1 MKKKILY
8 ILVMLAFLL
17 GAITPALR
25 AQATGEPQG
34 SGNSKVIFFVADGA
48 RQDLMKE
55 HFVGN
60 LPAKY
65 QDEFIYGAM
74 ADGNGLLTQAPA
86 NTGAGW
92 YSLMTGAW
100 SGVHGST
107 NNTFHKNGG
116 SGTDFQSKRT
126 AAFDAGVLQ
135 AETLAQAAE
144 RAGKKVMQFEFAG
157 GRNGAIQGPT
167 VDYRNFFSG
176 RGVTTNFISPTD
188 DAAFVT
194 SFGLQFDHPAG
205 FAGQAAFAEAAP
217 APAVGWTNTPTTYS
231 PAYQMRMRV
240 LDSGTDKYGLNAFI
254 YDPSDDGVVNYE
266 MVMFSP
272 DKDGA
277 HAVAD
282 VPKGYM
288 AETKVKIVGGAY
300 DGKTAGFIFKV
311 EELTTDLSKVRLF
324 HSSVTRAI
332 ATWPTWPGEPGFTDF
347 EEYLAATYPVSTGAD
362 YAVLEAGIVS
372 EETYVDQGLYWAEF
386 AYRALEYLL
395 ENFTWDIVMV
405 GYPVTDEFQH
415 QFLGLVTEKLPNGQ
429 PNPAYD
435 DITLDGVKDNRVT
448 EREGFLKVAYHQ
460 AAETWWIV
468 RQEVPG
474 NVDSFV
480 SSDHGFGAQFLAID
494 ASKVLVDLGL
504 LSKPQTSNCRTA
516 SGETIGSTKACW
528 AGGTVQV
535 YLNVAG
541 RDPAPASGS
550 TIKQI
555 AAKDVDATVQ
565 KIKDAFA
572 ALSDPN
578 DWTGDAAPEGW
589 KMIDR
594 MYTKA
599 QARYIPNGPDTT
611 ADMAHPTRTGDL
623 VVFAYPPY
631 QFDAATPGALVSLSH
646 FFGQHGYVP
655 DVQVMDA
662 NVNMR
667 AAFLAAGPDIVPN
680 SVTTARTIDV
690 APTISALMGIPM
702 PQQAQGRPLTEI
714 LSPLTSMKKVNLLAY
729 TDFHGQLVPTTITM
743 DGISTV
749 SVGGAAYLATMFD
762 EYEADLPGEDILVS
776 DGDSVGASPPE
787 SSLLEDKP
795 TIDVL
800 NAWGVGL
807 TTLGNHEFDF
817 GLQRLWDQQAQA
829 NFDYLAANV
838 VEKAT
843 GLIPSWLKA
852 SEVYTIN
859 GVQVGVIGAA
869 LEVTPEMVKPANVE
883 TLTFLPAA
891 PAVIAESQRLADLGV
906 KVQVLVVHEG
916 SAVGQNPVGNVAGI
930 AWEGPILTLAN
941 DIQASS
947 IDLMTGGHTHRPT
960 NTMVGHILVLEASNA
975 GKDFMVAQLLVG
987 ADDVVWAGG
996 ANILAKN
1003 LGVAARPDVAAIV
1016 KKASDD
1022 TAPLRNQIIGS
1033 QQFDILR
1040 DPTRLNESAMGNM
1053 IADAQRWYYPE
1064 VEAAII
1070 NSGGLRQD
1078 IKCDP
1083 PSGGEASCQITWGE
1097 AYAVL
1102 PFGNTTVIETL
1113 TGDQLKTALMN
1124 GFSPKCDTAISTGR
1138 FPQVSGLKIKFHC
1151 DTAAKKPVI
1160 DGIWKTPNGVGGSE
1174 IAVGPADTIR
1184 IITNDFMQSG
1194 GDGYTI
1200 LTKGTD
1206 IKYTGD
1212 LLLDVAIAYIKQFS
1226 PVGPVVDGRVLFDS
1240 TNTSPNPNPGQWR
1253 MFLPFAGQRK

>member
-8 ILVMLAFLL
+8 ILVTLAFLL
-17 GAITPALR
+17 GAVTPALR
-25 AQATGEPQG
+25 AQATGEPPG
-34 SGNSKVIFFVADGA
+34 SGDSKVIFFVADGA
-48 RQDLMKE
+48 RQDLLNE

-60 LPAKY
+60 LPTEF
-65 QDEFIYGAM
+65 QDEFKYGAM
-74 ADGNGLLTQAPA
+74 AEGNGLLTQAPP

-144 RAGKKVMQFEFAG
+144 RAGKKVMQFEFSG
-157 GRNGAIQGPT
+157 GRNGLIQGPT

-205 FAGQAAFAEAAP
+205 FAGQAAFPEAQPVLAE
-217 APAVGWTNTPTTYS
+217 GWTNTPVTFS

-240 LDSGTDKYGLNAFI
+240 LDGGVDKYGLNAFI
-254 YDPSDDGVVNYE
+254 YDPSDDGQVNYE
-266 MVMFSP
+266 AVIFSF
-272 DKDGA
+272 DKNGA
-277 HAVAD
+277 NAVAD

-288 AETKVKIVGGAY
+288 AEAKVKIVGGTY
-300 DGKTAGFIFKV
+300 DGKTAGFVFKV
-311 EELTTDLSKVRLF
+311 EELTPDLSKVRLF
-324 HSSVTRAI
+324 HSSVARAI
-332 ATWPTWPGEPGFTDF
+332 ATWPTWPGEPGYTDF
-347 EEYLAATYPVSTGAD
+347 EEYLAVTMPVSTAAD
-362 YAVLEAGIVS
+362 YAILEAGIVS

-386 AYRALEYLL
+386 SYKALAYLL
-395 ENFTWDIVMV
+395 DNFEWDIVMV

-415 QFLGLVTEKLPNGQ
+415 QFLGLVTETLPNGQ

-435 DITLDGVKDNRVT
+435 DINLDGVKDNRVT

-468 RQEVPG
+468 RLEVTG
-474 NVDSFV
+474 NVNSFV
-480 SSDHGFGAQFLAID
+480 ASDHGFGAQFLAID
-494 ASKVLVDLGL
+494 ASQVLVDLGL

-516 SGETIGSTKACW
+516 SGETIGSAKACW
-528 AGGTVQV
+528 AGGTVQI

-555 AAKDVDATVQ
+555 AAADVNSTVQ
-565 KIKDAFA
+565 KIEDAFA
-572 ALSDPN
+572 ALADPN

-599 QARYIPNGPDTT
+599 EARYIPNGPSST

-623 VVFAYPPY
+623 VMFAYPPY
-631 QFDAATPGALVSLSH
+631 QFDAATPGTLVSFSH

-655 DVQVMDA
+655 DVQVEDA

-667 AAFLAAGPDIVPN
+667 ASFLAAGPDIKMN
-680 SVTTARTIDV
+680 STVTARTIDV
-690 APTISALMGIPM
+690 APTIAYLMGIPM

-714 LSPLTSMKKVNLLAY
+714 LAGQDTVKQVNLMAFNDY
-729 TDFHGQLVPTTITM
+729 HGQLDPTTITM
-743 DGISTV
+743 DGISTI
-749 SVGGAAYLATMFD
+749 SVGGAAFLATMFD
-762 EYEADLPGEDILVS
+762 EYSAALPGTTQLIS
-776 DGDSVGASPPE
+776 AGDSVGASPPT
-787 SSLLEDKP
+787 SSLLNDMP

-800 NAWGVGL
+800 NAWGTDL
-807 TTLGNHEFDF
+807 TTLGNHEFDY
-817 GLQRLWDQQAQA
+817 GLQRLWDQQAKA
-829 NFDYLAANV
+829 NFDYLAVNV
-838 VEKAT
+838 VEKST

-869 LEVTPEMVKPANVE
+869 LEITPELVKPDNVA

-891 PAVIAESQRLADLGV
+891 PAVLAESQRLADLGV
-906 KVQVLVVHEG
+906 KVQVLAVHEG
-916 SAVGQNPVGNVAGI
+916 IALGQNPIGNVAGI
-930 AWEGPILTLAN
+930 AWEGPLITLAN
-941 DIQASS
+941 DLQSS
-947 IDLMTGGHTHRPT
+947 SVDLIVGGHTHWPA
-960 NTMVGHILVLEASNA
+960 NTMVGHILVMESSNA
-975 GKDFMVAQLLVG
+975 GKDFSVMQLLVDAG
-987 ADDVVWAGG
+987 DVIWAGG

-1003 LGVAARPDVAAIV
+1003 LGVAQRADVKAIV
-1016 KKASDD
+1016 DQANTD
-1022 TAPLRNQIIGS
+1022 TAPLRNQVIGS

-1053 IADAQRWYYPE
+1053 MADAQRWFYPE
-1064 VEAAII
+1064 VDAAII
-1070 NSGGLRQD
+1070 NSGGLRAD

-1097 AYAVL
+1097 AFAVL
-1102 PFGNTTVIETL
+1102 PFGNSTVILTL
-1113 TGDQLKTALMN
+1113 TGEQLTTAFKN
-1124 GFSPKCDTAISTGR
+1124 GFSPKCNTAISTGR
-1138 FPQVSGLKIKFHC
+1138 FPQVSGLKVKFHC
-1151 DTAAKKPVI
+1151 DTAAKVAVV
-1160 DGIWKTPNGVGGSE
+1160 DSIWKTPTGPGGTE
-1174 IAVGPADTIR
+1174 TLVGPSDTVR

-1194 GDGYTI
+1194 GDGYTV
-1200 LTKGTD
+1200 LKDGTD
-1206 IKYTGD
+1206 VKYTGD

-1226 PVGPVVDGRVLFDS
+1226 PVGPVVDGRLLYDS
-1240 TNTSPNPNPGQWR
+1240 TNTSPYPNPGTWK